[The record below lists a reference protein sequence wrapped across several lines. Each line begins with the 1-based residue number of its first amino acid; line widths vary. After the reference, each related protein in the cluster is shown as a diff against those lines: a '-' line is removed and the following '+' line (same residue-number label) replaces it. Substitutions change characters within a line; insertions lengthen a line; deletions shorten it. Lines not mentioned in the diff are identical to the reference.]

1 MVGVTLKPRFRWIVK
16 MVQEWKYRG
25 YNIEQLKSMSLE
37 QFLQLLP
44 SRPRRSL
51 NRGISE
57 EKRKLLDEVRHISDV
72 TSGKKSPIRTHARDM
87 IILPYMVG
95 LSIHIHNGK
104 EFVALDI
111 KPQMVGHYLGEY
123 VITNK
128 KVVHGT
134 PGIGA
139 SRSSLYV
146 PLK

>member
-1 MVGVTLKPRFRWIVK
+1 MPREFR
-16 MVQEWKYRG
+16 YRG
-25 YNIEQLKSMSLE
+25 YTLEQLGNMSTE
-37 QFLQLLP
+37 SVLQLLP
-44 SRPRRSL
+44 SRARRSL

-57 EKRKLLDEVRHISDV
+57 EKRKLLEDIRALRD
-72 TSGKKSPIRTHARDM
+72 GKLEGQIKTHARDM
-87 IILPYMVG
+87 PILPIMVG
-95 LSIHIHNGK
+95 STVSVYSGR
-104 EFVALDI
+104 EFVALEI
-111 KPQMVGHYLGEY
+111 KPEMIGHYLGEY

>member
-1 MVGVTLKPRFRWIVK
+1 MHEF
-16 MVQEWKYRG
+16 KYRG

-44 SRPRRSL
+44 SRQRRSL
-51 NRGISE
+51 NRTISD
-57 EKRKLLDEVRHISDV
+57 EKKKLLKEVRQARD
-72 TSGKKSPIRTHARDM
+72 GKLETPIRTHARDM

-95 LSIHIHNGK
+95 LTIHVYNGK
-104 EFVALDI
+104 EFVALEI
-111 KPQMVGHYLGEY
+111 KPPMVGHYLGEY

>member
-1 MVGVTLKPRFRWIVK
+1 M
-16 MVQEWKYRG
+16 QEFKYRG
-25 YNIEQLKSMSLE
+25 YNIEQLNAMSIE

-44 SRPRRSL
+44 SRQRRSL
-51 NRGISE
+51 NRDISE
-57 EKRKLLDEVRHISDV
+57 EKRKLLAELRQAREKSSD
-72 TSGKKSPIRTHARDM
+72 KPIRTHTRDM
-87 IILPYMVG
+87 IILPYFVG
-95 LSIHIHNGK
+95 RTIHVYNGK
-104 EFVALDI
+104 EFMALEI